1 MYLAEERSKRG
12 KSSIFENGKK
22 GLRGSLLTIF
32 FIFLLSISLIAGDFS
47 LEEAVKTGLEN
58 NQELVQ
64 KYQEI
69 KNLEREVAS
78 LEAGLDWTWKLNSNY
93 GYASE
98 RLVSGNLVSG
108 DNLAFSLD
116 GGKVTLKG
124 LGINTRFSFA
134 DYEPF
139 SFSEIGENYQ
149 FRLDLFKRLYPL
161 IPTGAEKTLLQ
172 LDNRL
177 NIARSDL
184 ALTKSR
190 KEIDWLSAYLN
201 LLRLEKRIEFNQVR
215 YELARENLVSLEKQS
230 GLGEAG
236 KDQVL
241 TAEMAVK
248 EVELQAR
255 QVENT
260 FLQAWEAL
268 RLDMGIGGE
277 LLLSED
283 SRYLRKFL
291 DKADQI
297 NIEIGREERER
308 LLQEN
313 NLQLRQ
319 IMLNKEYAEKE
330 LQWQQEEG
338 KIKIDSSG
346 NYNYDASLPD
356 PYKGY
361 WELSLGLS
369 YEFYDSGE
377 QKLALAGIESR
388 IENLEREYTN
398 SLARLM
404 QELEGMYSQY
414 ELDKMGLEIKEISLE
429 RARLQAGLSK
439 SQYENGLVTESRYRE
454 ALLALEQTELDYQEA
469 LDKVRFDKLRIA
481 LYLGLY

>member
-1 MYLAEERSKRG
+1 
-12 KSSIFENGKK
+12 
-22 GLRGSLLTIF
+22 
-32 FIFLLSISLIAGDFS
+32 
-47 LEEAVKTGLEN
+47 
-58 NQELVQ
+58 
-64 KYQEI
+64 
-69 KNLEREVAS
+69 
-78 LEAGLDWTWKLNSNY
+78 
-93 GYASE
+93 
-98 RLVSGNLVSG
+98 
-108 DNLAFSLD
+108 
-116 GGKVTLKG
+116 
-124 LGINTRFSFA
+124 
-134 DYEPF
+134 
-139 SFSEIGENYQ
+139 
-149 FRLDLFKRLYPL
+149 
-161 IPTGAEKTLLQ
+161 PTGAEKTLLQ